1 MRVSLRQACARKW
14 GWALQRLG
22 IRVSRAVIRRE
33 IPRIVAHPVNGERW
47 RFCEFLLATLR
58 DRKFRELLP
67 TSEKLGRLTG
77 TATTTSERV
86 FPKAAVG
93 CDVFE
98 GYGKVGGECF
108 AGPSR
113 APVECEG

>member
-1 MRVSLRQACARKW
+1 MTPFRLMKSVPNFRVSI
-14 GWALQRLG
+14 LG
-22 IRVSRAVIRRE
+22 FT
-33 IPRIVAHPVNGERW
+33 P
-47 RFCEFLLATLR
+47 LR